1 MNKLLYSYKRWYND
15 DRSMVT
21 SYKKFI
27 LKKQIDCAYLLRYL
41 FEDFNISIREIKWEK
56 HLSTLLWNS
65 GLCDLS
71 VERPRDLCRDRET
84 TSFNRVGT
92 SFVLT
97 VYIITA

>member
-1 MNKLLYSYKRWYND
+1 MIEVWLPVIQNSFWKN
-15 DRSMVT
+15 
-21 SYKKFI
+21 
-27 LKKQIDCAYLLRYL
+27 CAYLLRYL
-41 FEDFNISIREIKWEK
+41 FEDFNVSIREIKWEK
-56 HLSTLLWNS
+56 HLSMLLWNS

-71 VERPRDLCRDRET
+71 VECPRDLCRDRET